1 MKKLLFVLVALMP
14 FIGAAH
20 PGHGD
25 TGGFTIIHYF
35 TEPVHVL
42 AGLAAIA
49 MTVTVLIK
57 WTTRNQSKKV

>member
-1 MKKLLFVLVALMP
+1 MKKLLLAFAALMP
-14 FIGAAH
+14 FIGMAH
-20 PGHGD
+20 PGHGE

-49 MTVTVLIK
+49 ATVAFLIK
-57 WTTRNQSKKV
+57 WTTRNQSKKA

>member
-1 MKKLLFVLVALMP
+1 MKKLLFVPVALMP
-14 FIGAAH
+14 FIAMAH

-42 AGLAAIA
+42 AGLAAIT
-49 MTVTVLIK
+49 MTVTLLIK
-57 WTTRNQSKKV
+57 WTTRNQSKKA